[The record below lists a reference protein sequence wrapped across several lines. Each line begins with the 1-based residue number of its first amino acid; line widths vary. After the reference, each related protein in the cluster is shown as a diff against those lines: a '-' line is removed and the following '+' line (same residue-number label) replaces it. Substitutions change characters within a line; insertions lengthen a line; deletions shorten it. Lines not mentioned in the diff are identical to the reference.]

1 MLEFSSPL
9 VIFFEVVVEYLPL
22 YVKFLLKLAYIE
34 LTSIIDNDI
43 PACAYILQC

>member
-34 LTSIIDNDI
+34 LTSIIDI